1 MVFFIQKLEAM
12 LLGWRI
18 VHVKEGD
25 VLRLR
30 LDSLEVLKKENKV
43 YIPLSDITMIVLEGN
58 RTTITTKLLSS
69 LSQNNVGLVIC
80 DDKYLPVGIYLPYGQ
95 YHHYSKRVIRQA
107 EWTKEQRGLIWQS
120 VIKQK
125 MTNQVDY
132 ARFAG
137 VDEGRL
143 NLMQDL
149 ISNLLVGD
157 TTNREGPVAKVY
169 FDSLYGKSFTR
180 DDENLINGAMNFGYA
195 ILRSFMARIVVGN
208 GLVTMLGIFH
218 HNEFNSFNLADDL
231 MEPFRPL
238 MDYWVNEYVIDDKQD
253 YLSYE
258 ARLKIIEF
266 MSQKIKIQNKKM
278 TIDNAMQEYVTSFIS
293 AIDEQDPALLV
304 DIKLENFI
312 GEES

>member
-1 MVFFIQKLEAM
+1 M

-107 EWTKEQRGLIWQS
+107 EWTKEQKGLIWQS

-137 VDEGRL
+137 VDEDRL

-149 ISNLLVGD
+149 ISN
-157 TTNREGPVAKVY
+157 
-169 FDSLYGKSFTR
+169 
-180 DDENLINGAMNFGYA
+180 FGS
-195 ILRSFMARIVVGN
+195 R
-208 GLVTMLGIFH
+208 
-218 HNEFNSFNLADDL
+218 
-231 MEPFRPL
+231 
-238 MDYWVNEYVIDDKQD
+238 
-253 YLSYE
+253 
-258 ARLKIIEF
+258 
-266 MSQKIKIQNKKM
+266 
-278 TIDNAMQEYVTSFIS
+278 
-293 AIDEQDPALLV
+293 
-304 DIKLENFI
+304 
-312 GEES
+312 

>member
-1 MVFFIQKLEAM
+1 M

-107 EWTKEQRGLIWQS
+107 EWTKEQKGLIWQS

-137 VDEGRL
+137 VDEDRL

-149 ISNLLVGD
+149 ISNLVVGD

-195 ILRSFMARIVVGN
+195 ILRSCMARIVVGN

-218 HNEFNSFNLADDL
+218 HNEFNSFNLVDDL

-278 TIDNAMQEYVTSFIS
+278 TIDNAMQEYVASFIS

-304 DIKLENFI
+304 EIKLENLI

>member
-1 MVFFIQKLEAM
+1 MV
-12 LLGWRI
+12 
-18 VHVKEGD
+18 
-25 VLRLR
+25 
-30 LDSLEVLKKENKV
+30 
-43 YIPLSDITMIVLEGN
+43 VLEGN
-58 RTTITTKLLSS
+58 RTTIKTKLLSS

-95 YHHYSKRVIRQA
+95 YHHYSKRVIQQA
-107 EWTKEQRGLIWQS
+107 EWTKEQKGVIWQR

-125 MTNQVDY
+125 MLNQVDY
-132 ARFAG
+132 AKFAG
-137 VDEGRL
+137 VDEDRL
-143 NLMQDL
+143 DLMKDL

-195 ILRSFMARIVVGN
+195 ILRSCMARIVVGN

-218 HNEFNSFNLADDL
+218 HNEFNSFNLVDDL
-231 MEPFRPL
+231 MEPYRPL
-238 MDYWVNEYVIDDKQD
+238 MDYWVNEYVINDKQD

-266 MSQKIKIQNKKM
+266 MNQKIKIQNKKM
-278 TIDNAMQEYVTSFIS
+278 TIDNAMQEYVASFVS
-293 AIDEQDPALLV
+293 AMDAQDSSLLV
-304 DIKLENFI
+304 DIKLNNFI

>member
-1 MVFFIQKLEAM
+1 M

-107 EWTKEQRGLIWQS
+107 EWTKEQKGLIWQS

-132 ARFAG
+132 ARFVG
-137 VDEGRL
+137 VDEDRL

-195 ILRSFMARIVVGN
+195 ILRSCMARIVVGN

-218 HNEFNSFNLADDL
+218 HNEFNSFNLVDDL

-278 TIDNAMQEYVTSFIS
+278 TIDNAMQEYVASFIS

-304 DIKLENFI
+304 EIKLENLI